1 MAMRVLNGDQMREA
15 DRRTI
20 QDIGVPSSVLME
32 NAGRQVVSAMEAAFD
47 GLPEARVAV
56 LAGRGNNGGDG
67 FVIARVLSQAG
78 IDVQVY
84 LVGTAADVRG
94 DARLNLDILRRL
106 GFDVIEIR
114 TSQDWELHGAAVL
127 RRDIVVDA
135 LFGTGLK
142 TPLHGLSETIVQ
154 DLNASA
160 VPVVAVDLPSGLSAD
175 DPAPIGPVV
184 EASLTVT
191 FGAPKLPLTLP
202 PGEYVAGSVVVADI
216 GIPLGVI
223 DDLPGP
229 RIESVLADD
238 ARALVKER
246 ARDAHKGAFGHVL
259 IAAGSRGK
267 TGAAHLGAVAA
278 LRSGAGLV
286 TVATP
291 SSCLPIVASMGAEYM
306 TIALAE
312 LPDGTASRAAADIVI
327 GKAHDVI
334 AIGPGIGTGPDQQ
347 AFVHALLERS
357 TRPLVLDADA
367 LTVVS
372 ASPAVLR
379 GTPDRPVIITPHPG
393 EMARLAGLTAA
404 DVQRQRLN
412 ISRDFATVHH
422 VYVILKGYRT
432 LVATPEGVVYINPT
446 GNPGMATGGSGDVLT
461 GMVAGWLAQG
471 LGVTAACLLAV
482 YLHGAAGD
490 LAAAEFGEAAMTA
503 GDIIAAIGTATLE
516 LTSEKAGARRAS

>member
-1 MAMRVLNGDQMREA
+1 MRIVNGDQMREA

-20 QDIGVPSSVLME
+20 EDIGVPSAVLME

-47 GLPEARVAV
+47 ALGEARVAV

-67 FVIARVLSQAG
+67 FVVARVLWQDG
-78 IDVQVY
+78 VDVQVY
-84 LVGTAADVRG
+84 VVGAAADVRG
-94 DARLNLDILRRL
+94 DARLNLDILGRL
-106 GFDVIEIR
+106 GLDVIEIR
-114 TSQDWELHGAAVL
+114 TSQDWELHGAEVL

-135 LFGTGLK
+135 LFGTGLR
-142 TPLHGLSETIVQ
+142 TPLEGLSETIAQ

-160 VPVVAVDLPSGLSAD
+160 VPVVAVDLPSGLCAD

-191 FGAPKLPLTLP
+191 FGAPKLPLMLP
-202 PGEYVAGSVVVADI
+202 PGEDLAGSVVVADI
-216 GIPLGVI
+216 GIPPTVI

-229 RIESVLADD
+229 RIEGVLARDV
-238 ARALVKER
+238 RPLVTPR
-246 ARDAHKGAFGHVL
+246 PRDAHKGHFGHAL
-259 IAAGSRGK
+259 ILAGSRGK

-286 TVATP
+286 SVATP
-291 SSCLPIVASMGAEYM
+291 ASCVPIIAGMGAEYM
-306 TIALAE
+306 TVALEE
-312 LPDGTASRAAADIVI
+312 LPDGTASRAAADAVI
-327 GKAHDVI
+327 GRGHDVI
-334 AIGPGIGTGPDQQ
+334 ATGPGIGTGPDQQ
-347 AFVHALLERS
+347 AFVLALLDRS
-357 TRPLVLDADA
+357 TQPLVLDADA
-367 LTVVS
+367 VTVAS
-372 ASPAVLR
+372 ASSAALR
-379 GTPDRPVIITPHPG
+379 GTPDRPVVITPHPG
-393 EMARLAGLTAA
+393 EMARLVGLTAS
-404 DVQRQRLN
+404 DVQRQR
-412 ISRDFATVHH
+412 IGVARDFATGHH

-490 LAAAEFGEAAMTA
+490 LAAAELGETAMTA
-503 GDIIAAIGTATLE
+503 GDIIAHLGAATLA
-516 LTSEKAGARRAS
+516 LAADKPGAARP